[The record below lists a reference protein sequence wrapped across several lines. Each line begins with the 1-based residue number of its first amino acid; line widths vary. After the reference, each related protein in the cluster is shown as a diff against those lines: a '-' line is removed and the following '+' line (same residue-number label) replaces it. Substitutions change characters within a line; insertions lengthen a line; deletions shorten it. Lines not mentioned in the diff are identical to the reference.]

1 MALIKCY
8 ECNHSI
14 SDQAMTCTN
23 CGAKTFSA
31 MEVEE
36 AETPSL
42 FLMIL
47 SYLSILYMLICC
59 IIMGMFDV
67 FPIWSH
73 AFIQYY
79 FEIYNFKI
87 YPWYWLPIPSFLLMH
102 MLYPKQHGEWTGYLI
117 ILSWVGIYF
126 FSPTMI

>member
-23 CGAKTFSA
+23 CGAKTISA
-31 MEVEE
+31 MEVQL

-47 SYLSILYMLICC
+47 SWLAVFYMFIYC
-59 IIMGMFDV
+59 IMVMFDV

>member
-14 SDQAMTCTN
+14 SDQAMTCKN

-31 MEVEE
+31 MEVEA
-36 AETPSL
+36 AETPSII
-42 FLMIL
+42 LMIL
-47 SYLSILYMLICC
+47 SWLSVLYAFIYCMMNLFE
-59 IIMGMFDV
+59 MF
-67 FPIWSH
+67 PTWSH
-73 AFIQYY
+73 AFFQYY

-102 MLYPKQHGEWTGYLI
+102 MLYPKQHGEWTGCFI

-126 FSPTMI
+126 LSPTMI

>member
-1 MALIKCY
+1 
-8 ECNHSI
+8 
-14 SDQAMTCTN
+14 MTCTN

-47 SYLSILYMLICC
+47 SYLSVFYMFIYC
-59 IIMGMFDV
+59 IMGMFDV

-102 MLYPKQHGEWTGYLI
+102 MLYPKQHGEWTWYLI